1 MKSLVRYF
9 TVYLAK
15 NIILHNIVREE
26 LNGIFYIEYV
36 TTMRFFEVCVS
47 VDEY

>member
-15 NIILHNIVREE
+15 TLHNIVREE
-26 LNGIFYIEYV
+26 LNGISYIEYV
-36 TTMRFFEVCVS
+36 TTTRFFEVCVS